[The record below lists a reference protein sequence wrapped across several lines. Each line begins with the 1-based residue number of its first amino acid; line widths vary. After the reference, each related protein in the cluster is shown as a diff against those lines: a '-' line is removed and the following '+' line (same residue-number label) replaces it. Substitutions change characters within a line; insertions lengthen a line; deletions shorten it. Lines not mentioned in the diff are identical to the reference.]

1 MVIFIHRPDYVGL
14 SDNIEDRE
22 KTQIIIAK
30 HRNGETK
37 DIDMIFKSEQI
48 RFMEMDEALDA
59 FATRTVG
66 SRMNDDAPF
75 EPAPSYGGFGPNTEF

>member
-1 MVIFIHRPDYVGL
+1 
-14 SDNIEDRE
+14 
-22 KTQIIIAK
+22 
-30 HRNGETK
+30 
-37 DIDMIFKSEQI
+37 MIFKSEQI